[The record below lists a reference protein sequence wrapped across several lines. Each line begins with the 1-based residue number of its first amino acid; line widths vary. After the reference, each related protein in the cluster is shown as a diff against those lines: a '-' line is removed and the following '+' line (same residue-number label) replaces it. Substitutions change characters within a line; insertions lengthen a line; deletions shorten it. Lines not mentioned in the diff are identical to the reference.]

1 MSDNNKKKSFYTSV
15 ESKGQNIL
23 LRGYEDGQ
31 PVAHKIKYKPYIFVP
46 DKEGDWK
53 SFEGR
58 TGAKSIPLAKKT
70 FATIP
75 DCREYIK
82 EYSGISNM
90 KMFGCDNFVRQYISS
105 NYKGKIE
112 WDFDVVRK
120 FLFDIETE
128 VTDGFPEPAE
138 AKERILL
145 VTIADR
151 DKGPDG
157 RHKVIC
163 WSWKEA
169 NRDLALKDI
178 DETKFDVEI
187 RVLKDEVA
195 MLKDL
200 LLWWKNQRMDVIGG
214 WNSETFDVTYLVNRM
229 IGVLGEAAA
238 QYLSPWREYRPRT
251 VIVNNK
257 EKPTYDLSGLV
268 HLDLLA
274 LYKKFEPGS
283 QESWKLEYIAQQE
296 LGKGKAENPY
306 ESFRD
311 FYTLAWDQF
320 VNYNIIDVLLLI
332 ELDEKKGMLKLAMQL
347 AYVAKCN
354 YDDITSAMRLWESI
368 IHNYFEEQKVAEV
381 LGKQKNSRK
390 DIVGAYVHAPRPG
403 RYTWAVSVDATSLY
417 PSIMMQNNISPECI
431 VGMKEGWSVVN
442 GIPAMLAGEF
452 EIEDGFC
459 LSPNGLITRM
469 DELGFIPILIKRF
482 FDQRKITKKLMLELK
497 KQGRP
502 ESEVNALDVEQL
514 AYKIAMNSFY
524 GITALP
530 YFKYYDPRLGE
541 AVTATGQLVIQSAM
555 KHLNE
560 IMNKIMQ
567 TKGVVY
573 AFYGDTDSMYF
584 SMEKFVEKYCKGK
597 TDQEIVTYLEKFV
610 FDILQPELNKRL
622 QKLVFS
628 FGAKECRIDFK
639 LECIGPNLIMVAK
652 KKYAFDILYAEGVRY
667 QEPKMKV
674 MGIEIVRSSTP
685 GAVKDYLKKSLELT
699 LRSDEKSVQSYI
711 REVKEEFLKK
721 TMKDVACP
729 TGVNGLDTYSDD
741 ASIYGKGTPL
751 HVRAALLYNHHL
763 TRLGLDKKY
772 PLIGEGDKIKYVML
786 KLPNTIHENVIAFPA
801 SMPKEFDL
809 EKYFDVKTQ
818 YEKVYLNPIQK
829 ILDAVG
835 WSWEERIN
843 LEEFFG

>member
-1 MSDNNKKKSFYTSV
+1 MSDNNKNKSFYTSV
-15 ESKGQNIL
+15 ESKGQHIL
-23 LRGYEDGQ
+23 FRGYEDGQ

-58 TGAKSIPLAKKT
+58 NKPIPLSKKT
-70 FATIP
+70 FDSIP
-75 DCREYIK
+75 ACRDYIK

-90 KMFGCDNFVRQYISS
+90 KMFGTDNFVRQYISS
-105 NYKGKIE
+105 NYKGKID
-112 WDFDVVRK
+112 WDFDLVRK

-128 VTDGFPEPAE
+128 TTDGFPDPSE

-145 VTIADR
+145 VTIIDR

-157 RHKVIC
+157 RYKVIC
-163 WSWKEA
+163 WSWKA
-169 NRDLALKDI
+169 CDRATAVKDI
-178 DETKFDVEI
+178 DESLFDIEI
-187 RVLKDEVA
+187 RLLKDETA

-200 LLWWKNQRMDVIGG
+200 LLWWKNQRMDIIGG
-214 WNSETFDVTYLVNRM
+214 WNSEIFDVTYLVNRM
-229 IGVLGEAAA
+229 INVLGEAAA

-251 VIVNNK
+251 VIWNNK

-268 HLDLLA
+268 HLDLLS

-283 QESWKLEYIAQQE
+283 QESWSLDYIAQQE

-306 ESFRD
+306 ETFRD

-320 VNYNIIDVLLLI
+320 VNYNIIDVVRLV
-332 ELDEKKGMLKLAMQL
+332 ELDEKKQMLKLAMAL
-347 AYVAKCN
+347 AYLAKCN

-368 IHNYFEEQKVAEV
+368 IHNYFEESNVAEV
-381 LGKQKNSRK
+381 LGKQKNTRK
-390 DIVGAYVHAPRPG
+390 PIVGAYVHDPRVG

-431 VGMKEGWSVVN
+431 VDMMDWTAVD
-442 GIPAMLAGEF
+442 GIDKMLRGEF
-452 EIEDGFC
+452 EVPEGLC
-459 LSPNGLITRM
+459 LSPNGLLTRA
-469 DELGFIPILIKRF
+469 DTPGFIPILVKRM
-482 FDQRKITKKLMLELK
+482 FDMRKITKKQMLELK
-497 KQGRP
+497 KAGRP

-530 YFKYYDPRLGE
+530 YFKYYDPRLAE
-541 AVTATGQLVIQSAM
+541 AVTSTGQLVIQSAM
-555 KHLNE
+555 KYLNE

-567 TKGVVY
+567 TKNVKY

-584 SMEKFVEKYCKGK
+584 TMEAFVAKHCKGK

-622 QKLVFS
+622 QKLVYS
-628 FGAKECRIDFK
+628 FGAKESKIDFK
-639 LECIGPNLIMVAK
+639 LECIGPALVMVAK
-652 KKYAFDILYAEGVRY
+652 KKYAFDILYSEGVRY

-685 GAVKDYLKKSLELT
+685 GAIKDYLKKSLELT
-699 LRSDEKSVQSYI
+699 LRASEKEVQDYI
-711 REVKEEFLKK
+711 KTVHSEFLTKGFK
-721 TMKDVACP
+721 EVACP
-729 TGVNGLDTYSDD
+729 TGVNGMDVYADD
-741 ASIYGKGTPL
+741 ASIYGPKTPM
-751 HVRAALLYNHHL
+751 HVRGSLLYNHHL

-772 PLIGEGDKIKYVML
+772 PLIGDGDKVKFIML
-786 KLPNTIHENVIAFPA
+786 RKPNPIHENVIAFP
-801 SMPKEFDL
+801 MILPKEMDL
-809 EKYFDVKTQ
+809 EKYFDAKTQ
-818 YEKVYLNPIQK
+818 YEKVFLNPIQK
-829 ILDAVG
+829 ILDSVG